1 MASHHFI
8 GKGTTSAALQAA
20 IEDVPALSATIR
32 GLVED
37 AGLRVIGEK
46 QADFPGGGMT
56 LVWILAESHLVLHY
70 WAEEGYSTLDL
81 HVCDYDRS
89 NAEKA
94 AALVRALEEFCF
106 ASATAQWRELSLEDP
121 APRPRAASR

>member
-8 GKGTTSAALQAA
+8 GKGTTSATLKAA

-37 AGLRVIGEK
+37 SGLRVVDEK
-46 QADFPGGGMT
+46 QAGFPGGGIT

-94 AALVRALEEFCF
+94 AVLLRSLEEFCF
-106 ASATAQWRELSLEDP
+106 AAGTAQWQELSMEDP
-121 APRPRAASR
+121 APIPRAVPR